1 MPRAAGTILEPPVFV
16 LGVEED
22 NNILTYREEDHE
34 DDVRDLIVDIMYDVD
49 DSQLMNLK
57 VSERKRT

>member
-1 MPRAAGTILEPPVFV
+1 MKKFNVSFV

-57 VSERKRT
+57 VSERKRQC

>member
-1 MPRAAGTILEPPVFV
+1 MKKFNVSFV

-34 DDVRDLIVDIMYDVD
+34 DDIHDLIVDIMYDVD

-57 VSERKRT
+57 VTERKR

>member
-1 MPRAAGTILEPPVFV
+1 MKKFNVSFV